1 MKSIIVI
8 GLGRFGLQLARSLS
22 SQDKKDVIAIDIDEE
37 MVQRASE
44 FLEHCYVC
52 DATNMTSLKELGVSN
67 VDEAIVAIGQ
77 DLEASIL
84 TVSNL
89 KNLGV
94 DKVIVRADETE
105 YVDIF
110 TRLGASEVVV
120 PEISAGETLANKLIS
135 DSFLDYYKVQGDYG
149 IVRISV
155 EITTPTPTLR
165 ELDTPGEYKVSLV
178 SILRKKEIIVPT
190 GEDNIQPG
198 DTIFVIGKTKHIMT
212 FENSL
217 KEWEIDK
224 E

>member
-8 GLGRFGLQLARSLS
+8 GLGRFGLQLARSLA
-22 SQDKKDVIAIDIDEE
+22 SQDKKDIIAIDIEEE
-37 MVQRASE
+37 MVQKASE

-52 DATNMTSLKELGVSN
+52 DATNISALKELGVSN
-67 VDEAIVAIGQ
+67 VDEAIVAIGE

-94 DKVIVRADETE
+94 EKIIVRADQTDH
-105 YVDIF
+105 VDIF
-110 TRLGASEVVV
+110 TRLGATDVVV

-155 EITTPTPTLR
+155 EITTPTPTLK
-165 ELDTPGEYKVSLV
+165 ELNTPTEYKVSLV
-178 SILRKKEIIVPT
+178 SILRNKEIIIPT
-190 GEDNIQPG
+190 GDDNIQPG
-198 DTIFVIGKTKHIMT
+198 DIIFVIGKTKYIMT

-217 KEWEIDK
+217 KEWETN
-224 E
+224 EE

>member
-8 GLGRFGLQLARSLS
+8 GLGRFGLQLAKSLS
-22 SQDKKDVIAIDIDEE
+22 SQDKKDIIAIDISEE

-44 FLEHCYVC
+44 FLEHCYIC
-52 DATNMTSLKELGVSN
+52 DATNISALKELGVSN
-67 VDEAIVAIGQ
+67 VDEAIVAIGE

-94 DKVIVRADETE
+94 EKIIVRADQTDH
-105 YVDIF
+105 VDIF
-110 TRLGASEVVV
+110 TRLGATEVVV

-155 EITTPTPTLR
+155 EITTPTPTLK
-165 ELDTPGEYKVSLV
+165 EINTPTEYKVSLV
-178 SILRKKEIIVPT
+178 SILRNKEIIIPT
-190 GEDNIQPG
+190 GDDNIQPG
-198 DTIFVIGKTKHIMT
+198 DIIFVIGKTKHIMI

-217 KEWEIDK
+217 KEWELDEK
-224 E
+224 

>member
-8 GLGRFGLQLARSLS
+8 GLGRFGLQLAKSLS
-22 SQDKKDVIAIDIDEE
+22 SQDKKDIIAIDISEE

-44 FLEHCYVC
+44 FLEHCYIC
-52 DATNMTSLKELGVSN
+52 DATNISALKELGVSN

-94 DKVIVRADETE
+94 DRVIVRADESE
-105 YVDIF
+105 YIDIF
-110 TRLGASEVVV
+110 TRLGADEVVV
-120 PEISAGETLANKLIS
+120 PEISAGETLANKLMS
-135 DSFLDYYKVQGDYG
+135 DSFLDYYKVQDDYG

-155 EITTPTPTLR
+155 STTTPTPTLR
-165 ELDTPGEYKVSLV
+165 ELDTPTKYKVSLV

-190 GEDNIQPG
+190 GDDNIQPG
-198 DTIFVIGKTKHIMT
+198 DTVFVIGKTKNIMT

-217 KEWEIDK
+217 KEWE
-224 E
+224 

>member
-8 GLGRFGLQLARSLS
+8 GLGRFGLQLAKSLS
-22 SQDKKDVIAIDIDEE
+22 SQDKKDIIAIDISEE

-44 FLEHCYVC
+44 FLEHCYIC
-52 DATNMTSLKELGVSN
+52 DATNISALKELGVSN
-67 VDEAIVAIGQ
+67 VDEAIVAIGE

-94 DKVIVRADETE
+94 DKIIVRADQTDH
-105 YVDIF
+105 VDIF
-110 TRLGASEVVV
+110 TRLGATEVVV

-155 EITTPTPTLR
+155 EITTPTPTLK
-165 ELDTPGEYKVSLV
+165 EINTPTEYKVSLV
-178 SILRKKEIIVPT
+178 SILRNKEIIIPT
-190 GEDNIQPG
+190 GDDNIQPG
-198 DTIFVIGKTKHIMT
+198 DIIFVIGKTKHIMI

-217 KEWEIDK
+217 KEWELD
-224 E
+224 EE

>member
-8 GLGRFGLQLARSLS
+8 GLGRFGLQLAKSLS
-22 SQDKKDVIAIDIDEE
+22 SQDKKDIIAIDISEE

-44 FLEHCYVC
+44 FLEHCYIC
-52 DATNMTSLKELGVSN
+52 DATNISALKELGVSN
-67 VDEAIVAIGQ
+67 VDEAIVAIGE

-94 DKVIVRADETE
+94 DKIIVRADQTDH
-105 YVDIF
+105 VDIF
-110 TRLGASEVVV
+110 TRLGATEVVV

-155 EITTPTPTLR
+155 EITTPTPTLK
-165 ELDTPGEYKVSLV
+165 EINTPTEYKVSLV
-178 SILRKKEIIVPT
+178 SILRNKEIIIPT
-190 GEDNIQPG
+190 GDDNIQPG
-198 DTIFVIGKTKHIMT
+198 DIIFVIGKTKHIMI

-217 KEWEIDK
+217 KEWELDEK
-224 E
+224 